1 MQSYFI
7 RRLLKVCDN
16 NVSQAK
22 QELRWITQH
31 VLNQTKN
38 NYYNCNNIQQ
48 LDEKEKQ
55 TIALMVNDRVEKYKP
70 LQYILGTQP
79 FCDLEIITK
88 PPVLIPSRWE
98 TEEWTNRLIT
108 KINSRIF
115 SKNQK
120 GIKNNNDINRNG
132 YLDRAEGKQ
141 IEILDICTGSG
152 CIALALASNL
162 PDNTCKVYG
171 IDLSVEAL
179 ELANLN
185 LRQQQQLKNFVDFSK
200 LDILNDEDEK
210 IKRFVKEKSLNG
222 LGFNLIVSNPPYIT
236 YEEYED
242 LIPDVKLWEDK
253 IALVTKIIDELN
265 KNGFRWYEVWKDS
278 RGIDRCV
285 AARLQ

>member
-88 PPVLIPSRWE
+88 PPVLIPRWE

-242 LIPDVKLWEDK
+242 LIPDV
-253 IALVTKIIDELN
+253 TKIIDELN

>member
-152 CIALALASNL
+152 CN
-162 PDNTCKVYG
+162 DNARTMQKQNFLRNNFEKATQCPQKQDWKTNSCY
-171 IDLSVEAL
+171 LS
-179 ELANLN
+179 
-185 LRQQQQLKNFVDFSK
+185 S
-200 LDILNDEDEK
+200 I
-210 IKRFVKEKSLNG
+210 
-222 LGFNLIVSNPPYIT
+222 
-236 YEEYED
+236 
-242 LIPDVKLWEDK
+242 
-253 IALVTKIIDELN
+253 
-265 KNGFRWYEVWKDS
+265 
-278 RGIDRCV
+278 
-285 AARLQ
+285 